1 MPLTFEW
8 DPRKARSNLIKHGVG
23 FEEASTVFGDL
34 LSLTIPDPEHSRTE
48 ERYVTMGT
56 TLQANCSLSSTQI
69 EAIISAL
76 SARDAPANENAVVM
90 KKASNKS
97 AGKRIRKEYDFSH
110 GERGKYARRYAQ
122 GTNVV
127 VLEPDVAKAFPNSK
141 VVNISLRGIIRQQA
155 RELVK

>member
-1 MPLTFEW
+1 
-8 DPRKARSNLIKHGVG
+8 
-23 FEEASTVFGDL
+23 
-34 LSLTIPDPEHSRTE
+34 
-48 ERYVTMGT
+48 
-56 TLQANCSLSSTQI
+56 
-69 EAIISAL
+69 
-76 SARDAPANENAVVM
+76 M
-90 KKASNKS
+90 KKASNKF

-110 GERGKYARRYAQ
+110 GERGKYARRYVQ